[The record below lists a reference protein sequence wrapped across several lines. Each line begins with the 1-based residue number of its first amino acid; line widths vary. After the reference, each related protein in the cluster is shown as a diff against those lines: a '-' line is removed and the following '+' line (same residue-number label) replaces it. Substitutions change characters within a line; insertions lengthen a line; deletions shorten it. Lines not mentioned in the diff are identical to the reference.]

1 LLPPKSVA
9 HIHLDRIPVEPEVTL
24 AFIGGLAGGHC
35 LTNICG
41 AAVPWPALL
50 FVARPSRDQGKM
62 AATSRP

>member
-35 LTNICG
+35 LANIYG
-41 AAVPWPALL
+41 AAVPWPSFIVRRATL
-50 FVARPSRDQGKM
+50 ARSGQNGCN
-62 AATSRP
+62 